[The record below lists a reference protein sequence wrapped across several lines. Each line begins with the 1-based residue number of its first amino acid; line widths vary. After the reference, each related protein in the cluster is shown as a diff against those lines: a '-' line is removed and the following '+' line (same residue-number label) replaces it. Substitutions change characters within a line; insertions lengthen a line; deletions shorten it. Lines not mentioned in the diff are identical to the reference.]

1 MSKGVLQFVPS
12 WMQSSLSQ
20 VFGQTNFDH
29 EVAARIQIFCKSVF
43 DLLKN
48 AMAVGVLHYLTSRG
62 QSTLLQ
68 FIAEGSS
75 LLLIIYCVTYI
86 YALRSHLAPTLIS
99 GAVGSMLN
107 IAIGIGISV
116 ALLMGV
122 SVGVES
128 AVHEIAR
135 LQRN

>member
-12 WMQSSLSQ
+12 WVHSSLSQ
-20 VFGQTNFDH
+20 VFGHTNFND
-29 EVAARIQIFCKSVF
+29 EVAVRIQIFCKSVF

-48 AMAVGVLHYLTSRG
+48 AMAVGVLHYLARRG

-86 YALRSHLAPTLIS
+86 YAWRSHLAPTLIS